1 MIFDWKTETSRYR
14 RYLAELR
21 QLSQRKDVRSW
32 TNLTLSF
39 LTITFFGFFAIKP
52 TLIIIAKLTKEI
64 KDRKEINLQLK
75 KKIASLIAAQE
86 QYSANQERFYLI
98 DQALPQTADFPSLL
112 FCLEKEA
119 ASAGVQ
125 IQSFSITKIEI
136 IGTKKAKPADQK
148 SPSFEFNLVLTGDY
162 GNLQRFAGQIENL
175 RRSLNL
181 EKISF
186 GKTKKIKEE
195 SPKIVLTISGKSNFY
210 EKTINK

>member
-1 MIFDWKTETSRYR
+1 MIFDWKTETTRYH
-14 RYLAELR
+14 RYLATLR
-21 QLSQRKDVRSW
+21 QIAQREDVRSW

-39 LTITFFGFFAIKP
+39 LTIAFFGFFAIKP

-64 KDRKEINLQLK
+64 KDRQEVNLQLK

-98 DQALPQTADFPSLL
+98 DQALPQTPDFPSFL

-119 ASAGVQ
+119 TSAGIK

-136 IGTKKAKPADQK
+136 AQTQKAKPADQK
-148 SPSFEFNLVLTGDY
+148 SPSFEFNLALTGDY
-162 GNLQRFAGQIENL
+162 VNLQRFAGQIENL

-186 GKTKKIKEE
+186 SKTKKEKEE
-195 SPKIVLTISGKSNFY
+195 TPKIVLTIFGKSNFY